1 MLTLGR
7 HTALPSKPV
16 SPDAPARHGAAGQRR
31 SSNPTRSLKA
41 AAGGWLMQHRGGN
54 TCSATGSSRIYGAT
68 AVIGVTPRV
77 RPPRDPGSHCCLA
90 VNR

>member
-1 MLTLGR
+1 
-7 HTALPSKPV
+7 
-16 SPDAPARHGAAGQRR
+16 
-31 SSNPTRSLKA
+31 
-41 AAGGWLMQHRGGN
+41 MQHRGGN

-90 VNR
+90 VNRTVDGAQPRLFAVVQPTRFHGNTGCHQRGKLFAVQSISMAPHR